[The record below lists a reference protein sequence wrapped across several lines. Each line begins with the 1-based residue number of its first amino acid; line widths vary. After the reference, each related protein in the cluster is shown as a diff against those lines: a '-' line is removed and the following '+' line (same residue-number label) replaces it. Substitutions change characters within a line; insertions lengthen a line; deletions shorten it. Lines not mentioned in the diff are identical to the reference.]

1 MGGKT
6 TSNCNPS
13 YVLTSGDTP
22 PRFINNLIKNKMQKQ
37 LNLKGRE
44 VLKIKG
50 LAGTFKYDEKSKM
63 AGQSYRR
70 FAYDGAVFVAN
81 TQDEFCSLF
90 DSGKLYSAD
99 LNLEVDGDRSVLSLL
114 NTTSTDQEINMARAE
129 ATLNS
134 ILTNFT
140 PEAISEEL
148 LQDIA

>member
-1 MGGKT
+1 MTKE
-6 TSNCNPS
+6 
-13 YVLTSGDTP
+13 
-22 PRFINNLIKNKMQKQ
+22 

-44 VLKIKG
+44 VLKIKA
-50 LAGTFKYDEKSKM
+50 LAGTHKYDEKSKM

-70 FAYDGAVFVAN
+70 FAYNGAVFVAN
-81 TQDEFCSLF
+81 VQDDFCALI

-99 LNLEVDGDRSVLSLL
+99 LNLQVDGDRSTLSLL
-114 NTTSTDQEINMARAE
+114 NVTSTDQEINMARAE

-148 LQDIA
+148 LNEIA

>member
-1 MGGKT
+1 
-6 TSNCNPS
+6 
-13 YVLTSGDTP
+13 
-22 PRFINNLIKNKMQKQ
+22 MQKQ

-44 VLKIKG
+44 VLKIKS

-90 DSGKLYSAD
+90 DNGKLYSAD
-99 LNLEVDGDRSVLSLL
+99 LNLEVDGDRSTLSLL

-140 PEAISEEL
+140 PEVISEEL

>member
-1 MGGKT
+1 MTKE
-6 TSNCNPS
+6 
-13 YVLTSGDTP
+13 
-22 PRFINNLIKNKMQKQ
+22 

-44 VLKIKG
+44 VLKIKA
-50 LAGTFKYDEKSKM
+50 LAGTHEYAKDSKM
-63 AGQSYRR
+63 AGQTYRR
-70 FAYDGAVFVAN
+70 FAYNGAVFVAN
-81 TQDEFCSLF
+81 TADEFCSLF

-114 NTTSTDQEINMARAE
+114 NVTSTDQEINMARAE

-134 ILTNFT
+134 ILTNFK